1 MTQVAVWGQIWY
13 CRSRSSRGQTP
24 NRKLRST
31 DDSITSCYSINLI
44 AAGLGE
50 TIITVII
57 SSQLNSHC
65 LRQVGKILL
74 FTLDIKPGAGTII
87 NILYN
92 ILLFILSNIGN
103 RTICLVRIENSS
115 VYLFIVSEKFSLYL
129 TLYVRGFLT
138 LYSLLRC
145 FGPWPFSHNYV
156 VERV

>member
-1 MTQVAVWGQIWY
+1 MTQVAVWGQICY
-13 CRSRSSRGQTP
+13 CRSRSSRGQSP

-44 AAGLGE
+44 AVRLGE

-87 NILYN
+87 NIIQYIIIHFIQYWKPYYLYSSDRE
-92 ILLFILSNIGN
+92 LVCLS
-103 RTICLVRIENSS
+103 
-115 VYLFIVSEKFSLYL
+115 FIVSEKFSLYL

-145 FGPWPFSHNYV
+145 LAPWLFSHNYV